1 MKKLYASLFALL
13 FTVLML
19 VPVQVYAESDP
30 VRNKR
35 IVSVMY
41 DDSGSMEGD
50 RWVNANYAM
59 QAFAAML
66 NKEDTLYISYM
77 SENESDNK
85 KAFIKNNE
93 EKEFYA
99 YDFYEY

>member
-1 MKKLYASLFALL
+1 
-13 FTVLML
+13 
-19 VPVQVYAESDP
+19 
-30 VRNKR
+30 
-35 IVSVMY
+35 MY

-77 SENESDNK
+77 SENGGSGDESRGNSSSGDK
-85 KAFIKNNE
+85 SCGVSSGGGGDISRG
-93 EKEFYA
+93 
-99 YDFYEY
+99 